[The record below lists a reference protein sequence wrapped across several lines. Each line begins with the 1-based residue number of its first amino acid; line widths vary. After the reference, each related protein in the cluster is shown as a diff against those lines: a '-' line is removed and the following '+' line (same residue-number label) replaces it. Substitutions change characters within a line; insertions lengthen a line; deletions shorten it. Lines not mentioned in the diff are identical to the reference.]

1 MKSEVREKKKRRKKK
16 HYTLRFILVILVC
29 VGGYFF
35 LTSHLFDV
43 TKIEV
48 MGQSHYLA
56 DDVIALANIDARI
69 NLFQLD
75 KKDRIKLMKLDPYIK
90 EASMK
95 RRLPGTLV
103 IDIIER
109 TEDAGIAYGDS
120 FVLIHRDGM
129 VLSRVDQQ
137 PEIPILVGMTILN
150 MQPGELLDVE
160 EKTVLENTLLLLDT
174 MEKQDLFF
182 KKIDISDVVIKA
194 YIYDKLICR
203 GKPENILEAMENG
216 NLQAV
221 LVDLLEEG
229 IQHGTIHLGGGGYC
243 SFSPQ
248 VP

>member
-1 MKSEVREKKKRRKKK
+1 MDSEFREKKKRRKKK
-16 HYTLRFILVILVC
+16 HYGLRIILVLLFCI
-29 VGGYFF
+29 GGYFF

-48 MGQSHYLA
+48 VGQNHY
-56 DDVIALANIDARI
+56 IAKDIIQLANIQETI

-75 KKDRIKLMKLDPYIK
+75 KASRIKTMEDDPYIK
-90 EASMK
+90 EVLMK
-95 RRLPGTLV
+95 RRLPGTL
-103 IDIIER
+103 IIEVKER

-129 VLSRVDQQ
+129 VLGRIDQQ

-150 MQPGELLDVE
+150 MQPGESLEVE
-160 EKTVLENTLLLLDT
+160 EKTVLENTLLLLDI
-174 MEKQDLFF
+174 MEAKDLFF

-203 GKPENILEAMENG
+203 GKPENILIAMENG
-216 NLQAV
+216 NLEAV
-221 LVDLLEEG
+221 LMDLMAEG

-248 VP
+248 TP